1 MSHSSRP
8 RQGHFAEAT
17 LGITLLVLVIQL
29 YLFETVLQSVLDGHR
44 TLLAG
49 AFIASLA
56 LTIVALV
63 LAFKAPRLDD
73 DRDA

>member
-1 MSHSSRP
+1 MSRPSRP
-8 RQGHFAEAT
+8 RQGHFSDTA
-17 LGITLLVLVIQL
+17 LGFALLVLVIQL

-49 AFIASLA
+49 AFFASLA
-56 LTIVALV
+56 LTVVALV

-73 DRDA
+73 GPDA